1 MILFPNAKIN
11 LGLNIVSKREDG
23 YHNIESIFYPIP
35 IYDVLEVTPSA
46 NNKKFELE
54 VIGMENDGK
63 QNLVE
68 KAYKAIAQKYLLPDI
83 SVVLK
88 KNIPFA
94 AGLGGGSAD
103 AAFMLKALNELY
115 SLKIDIKELHK
126 VAASIGA
133 DCPFFL
139 YNTPMYAEGIGTD
152 FSMINLDLKGKY
164 LVLIKPDIA
173 ISTAEAYSGV
183 TPQKSEKD
191 IRDIIKLPI
200 SEWKYFLKNDF
211 EDSLFNKYTRLKEIK
226 ELLYSNGAT
235 YASMSGSGSSIF
247 GIFDNPPTKERIIN
261 MVSKNEK
268 IYFEILQ

>member
-23 YHNIESIFYPIP
+23 YHNIETLFYPIP
-35 IYDVLEVTPSA
+35 IYDILEITPSS
-46 NNKKFELE
+46 NNNFFELE
-54 VIGMENDGK
+54 VIGMANDGK

-68 KAYKAIAQKYLLPDI
+68 KAYRAIAQRYSLPNI

-103 AAFMLKALNELY
+103 AAFTLNALNELF
-115 SLKIDIKELHK
+115 SLKISIEELHK

-152 FSMINLDLKGKY
+152 FSMIDLDLRGKY
-164 LVLIKPDIA
+164 LVLVKPDIA
-173 ISTAEAYSGV
+173 ISTAEAYSGI
-183 TPQKSEKD
+183 TPQKSDKD

-211 EDSLFNKYTRLKEIK
+211 EDSLFKKYTRLKEIK

-235 YASMSGSGSSIF
+235 YASMSGSGSSIS

-261 MVSKNEK
+261 MISKNEK
-268 IYFEILQ
+268 IYFEIL